1 MGILID
7 NFGVEICTSILLVFG
22 QLQMVIVLFFDQ
34 HQSMMVVS
42 FCLYTLF
49 RAFLY
54 PVFIASLTSRLGFK
68 YFGVLLGIGFA
79 ISGLFQLLMAPL
91 NDFVAGDCHLIE
103 SPDPSGAD
111 DCFEGLWISLHLL
124 QLSALLGLMVV
135 PFLDHRAKVAHEAAV
150 EEYKARAQF
159 GYGSWSEV
167 GLSLED

>member
-1 MGILID
+1 
-7 NFGVEICTSILLVFG
+7 
-22 QLQMVIVLFFDQ
+22 MVIVLFFDQ